1 MSKRRYTYRNKPFGQ
16 GFLVFV
22 IVAILAV
29 GAGYGLTEYVVKP
42 FFLGED
48 IKATEENPSQE
59 EFNGSSIIIDQQDIN
74 DINSKDQETSAPV
87 AGEPATLQQQQQNGG
102 TSTANL
108 LYCVQ
113 YGSFSDQAG
122 AEAMVSTLTDAD
134 IAVMVI
140 QKDGSYKVLGAP
152 HMTKDE
158 AKASLERTKAVAGDD
173 LFVTTVEVR
182 LQ

>member
-1 MSKRRYTYRNKPFGQ
+1 M
-16 GFLVFV
+16 
-22 IVAILAV
+22 V
-29 GAGYGLTEYVVKP
+29 GNGVWLHNIGRVVKQK
-42 FFLGED
+42 LHNNL
-48 IKATEENPSQE
+48 TPS
-59 EFNGSSIIIDQQDIN
+59 
-74 DINSKDQETSAPV
+74 
-87 AGEPATLQQQQQNGG
+87 
-102 TSTANL
+102 
-108 LYCVQ
+108 
-113 YGSFSDQAG
+113 
-122 AEAMVSTLTDAD
+122 AMVSTLTDAE